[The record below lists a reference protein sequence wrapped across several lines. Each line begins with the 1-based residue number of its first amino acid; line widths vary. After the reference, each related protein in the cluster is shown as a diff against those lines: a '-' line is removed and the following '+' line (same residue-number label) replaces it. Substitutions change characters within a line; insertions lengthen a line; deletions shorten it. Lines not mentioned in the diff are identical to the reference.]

1 MEREVMAQAMTEP
14 RKHLALDTDWLTAL
28 NVSFGLLFSILAA
41 IGVTWSLLHTAIK
54 AVSPSWSSP
63 FLAAFLIYWA
73 AKDSNKVFRTS
84 LLIFALGPISHIV
97 LWLVRASTETRVLNE
112 VFIRCSWIGLCFVGC
127 LYAIYW
133 FSSKI
138 KYV

>member
-1 MEREVMAQAMTEP
+1 MAQAMTEP
-14 RKHLALDTDWLTAL
+14 KKHLALDTDWLTAL

-41 IGVTWSLLHTAIK
+41 VGMTWSLLHTAIK

-63 FLAAFLIYWA
+63 FLAVLLIYVA
-73 AKDSNKVFRTS
+73 VKDSNKVFRAS
-84 LLIFALGPISHIV
+84 LIILAVSPISHIV
-97 LWLVRASTETRVLNE
+97 LWLFRASTETRVLNE

-133 FSSKI
+133 LSSKF